1 MTSEPVVGLD
11 LADKLGISVIDRKT
25 EKLLFSASISLARGD
40 TQKRLLRLRECLIE
54 VFTRFSPVEVA
65 IEDVFLPA
73 KTSPRT
79 PIALGELRG
88 VARLCAAERDIPVFF
103 YPPRKVK
110 MAVTDPARV
119 TVSIPGNPDICN
131 VAKYH
136 KIFTPERYDEI
147 CSQCRSATI
156 GCVACKK
163 ILINSLNT
171 LLDPIRERRAYYEA
185 HKDDVRDIIIT
196 GSRKASEIGDA
207 QVALMRNAMH
217 IAI

>member
-40 TQKRLLRLRECLIE
+40 TQKRLLRLRECPSRL
-54 VFTRFSPVEVA
+54 FTRFNPVEIA

-110 MAVTDPARV
+110 MAVTGFGNASKEDVVHWIESEFRV
-119 TVSIPGNPDICN
+119 KVKDHNEADAISI
-131 VAKYH
+131 AWTH
-136 KIFTPERYDEI
+136 
-147 CSQCRSATI
+147 
-156 GCVACKK
+156 
-163 ILINSLNT
+163 IL
-171 LLDPIRERRAYYEA
+171 ERRFSMCQTQA
-185 HKDDVRDIIIT
+185 
-196 GSRKASEIGDA
+196 
-207 QVALMRNAMH
+207 
-217 IAI
+217 

>member
-1 MTSEPVVGLD
+1 MISEPVVGLD

-54 VFTRFSPVEVA
+54 VFTRFNPVEIA

-88 VARLCAAERDIPVFF
+88 VARLCAAEREIPVFF

-110 MAVTDPARV
+110 MAVTGF
-119 TVSIPGNPDICN
+119 GN
-131 VAKYH
+131 A
-136 KIFTPERYDEI
+136 
-147 CSQCRSATI
+147 S
-156 GCVACKK
+156 
-163 ILINSLNT
+163 
-171 LLDPIRERRAYYEA
+171 
-185 HKDDVRDIIIT
+185 KDDVVHWIENEFRVKVKDHNE
-196 GSRKASEIGDA
+196 ADA
-207 QVALMRNAMH
+207 ISIAWTHILERRFSMCQTQV
-217 IAI
+217 

>member
-54 VFTRFSPVEVA
+54 VFTRFNPVEIA

-110 MAVTDPARV
+110 MAVTGFGNASKEDVVHWIESEFRV
-119 TVSIPGNPDICN
+119 KVKDHNEADAISI
-131 VAKYH
+131 AWTH
-136 KIFTPERYDEI
+136 
-147 CSQCRSATI
+147 
-156 GCVACKK
+156 
-163 ILINSLNT
+163 IL
-171 LLDPIRERRAYYEA
+171 ERRFSMCQTQA
-185 HKDDVRDIIIT
+185 
-196 GSRKASEIGDA
+196 
-207 QVALMRNAMH
+207 
-217 IAI
+217 

>member
-54 VFTRFSPVEVA
+54 VFTRFSPLEIA

-110 MAVTDPARV
+110 MAVTGFGNASKEDVVHWIESEFRV
-119 TVSIPGNPDICN
+119 KVKDHNEADAISI
-131 VAKYH
+131 AWTH
-136 KIFTPERYDEI
+136 
-147 CSQCRSATI
+147 
-156 GCVACKK
+156 
-163 ILINSLNT
+163 IL
-171 LLDPIRERRAYYEA
+171 ERRF
-185 HKDDVRDIIIT
+185 
-196 GSRKASEIGDA
+196 
-207 QVALMRNAMH
+207 AMCQTQ
-217 IAI
+217 A

>member
-11 LADKLGISVIDRKT
+11 LADKLGISVIDRKS

-54 VFTRFSPVEVA
+54 VFTRFNPVEIA

-110 MAVTDPARV
+110 MAVTGFGNASKEDVVHWIENEFRV
-119 TVSIPGNPDICN
+119 KVKDHNEADAISI
-131 VAKYH
+131 AWTH
-136 KIFTPERYDEI
+136 
-147 CSQCRSATI
+147 
-156 GCVACKK
+156 
-163 ILINSLNT
+163 IL
-171 LLDPIRERRAYYEA
+171 ERRFSLCQIQA
-185 HKDDVRDIIIT
+185 
-196 GSRKASEIGDA
+196 
-207 QVALMRNAMH
+207 
-217 IAI
+217 

>member
-40 TQKRLLRLRECLIE
+40 TQKRLLRLRECLNE

-110 MAVTDPARV
+110 MAVTGFGNASKEDVVHWIESEFRV
-119 TVSIPGNPDICN
+119 KVKDHNEADAISI
-131 VAKYH
+131 AWTH
-136 KIFTPERYDEI
+136 
-147 CSQCRSATI
+147 
-156 GCVACKK
+156 
-163 ILINSLNT
+163 IL
-171 LLDPIRERRAYYEA
+171 ERRFSMCQ
-185 HKDDVRDIIIT
+185 IQ
-196 GSRKASEIGDA
+196 G
-207 QVALMRNAMH
+207 
-217 IAI
+217 

>member
-110 MAVTDPARV
+110 MAVTGFGNASKEDVLHWIESEFRV
-119 TVSIPGNPDICN
+119 KVKDHNEADAISI
-131 VAKYH
+131 AWTH
-136 KIFTPERYDEI
+136 
-147 CSQCRSATI
+147 
-156 GCVACKK
+156 
-163 ILINSLNT
+163 IL
-171 LLDPIRERRAYYEA
+171 ERRFSMCQ
-185 HKDDVRDIIIT
+185 T
-196 GSRKASEIGDA
+196 QG
-207 QVALMRNAMH
+207 
-217 IAI
+217 

>member
-88 VARLCAAERDIPVFF
+88 VARLCAAEKDIPVFF

-110 MAVTDPARV
+110 MAVTGFGNASKEDVVHWIESEFRV
-119 TVSIPGNPDICN
+119 KVKDHNEADAISI
-131 VAKYH
+131 AWTH
-136 KIFTPERYDEI
+136 
-147 CSQCRSATI
+147 
-156 GCVACKK
+156 
-163 ILINSLNT
+163 IL
-171 LLDPIRERRAYYEA
+171 ERRFSMCQ
-185 HKDDVRDIIIT
+185 T
-196 GSRKASEIGDA
+196 QG
-207 QVALMRNAMH
+207 
-217 IAI
+217 

>member
-110 MAVTDPARV
+110 MAVTGFGNASKEDVVHWIESEFRV
-119 TVSIPGNPDICN
+119 KVKDHNEADAISI
-131 VAKYH
+131 AWTH
-136 KIFTPERYDEI
+136 
-147 CSQCRSATI
+147 
-156 GCVACKK
+156 
-163 ILINSLNT
+163 IL
-171 LLDPIRERRAYYEA
+171 ERRFSMCQ
-185 HKDDVRDIIIT
+185 T
-196 GSRKASEIGDA
+196 QG
-207 QVALMRNAMH
+207 
-217 IAI
+217 

>member
-110 MAVTDPARV
+110 MAVTGFGNASKKDVVHWIESEFRV
-119 TVSIPGNPDICN
+119 KVKDHNEADAISI
-131 VAKYH
+131 AWTH
-136 KIFTPERYDEI
+136 
-147 CSQCRSATI
+147 
-156 GCVACKK
+156 
-163 ILINSLNT
+163 IL
-171 LLDPIRERRAYYEA
+171 ERRFSMCQ
-185 HKDDVRDIIIT
+185 T
-196 GSRKASEIGDA
+196 QG
-207 QVALMRNAMH
+207 
-217 IAI
+217 

>member
-25 EKLLFSASISLARGD
+25 EKLLFSTSISLARGD

-54 VFTRFSPVEVA
+54 VFTRFSPVEIA

-88 VARLCAAERDIPVFF
+88 IARLCAAERDIPVFF

-110 MAVTDPARV
+110 MAVTGF
-119 TVSIPGNPDICN
+119 GN
-131 VAKYH
+131 A
-136 KIFTPERYDEI
+136 
-147 CSQCRSATI
+147 S
-156 GCVACKK
+156 
-163 ILINSLNT
+163 
-171 LLDPIRERRAYYEA
+171 
-185 HKDDVRDIIIT
+185 KDDVVHWIENEFRVKVKDHNE
-196 GSRKASEIGDA
+196 ADA
-207 QVALMRNAMH
+207 ISIAWTHILERRFLMCQTQ
-217 IAI
+217 I